1 MSVSRS
7 PAPSSIDLSGVP
19 ARVAEAVA
27 QVVAVCHE
35 QFRSDPCPEAFEEAE
50 LRVRETMNALACE
63 LLGAVI
69 EKRDDGASR
78 IERDGQSWFRV
89 AATPRTIM
97 TSLGPLTY
105 RRARYRSGA
114 SGSSPVPVDESLGL
128 VDDYLTRPAA
138 QLGLLMMGHC
148 TAREAA
154 AFFAKI
160 GGMTPSVSTLQRL
173 TRTMHER
180 WETLGPETLDSIRDA
195 EGVPHE
201 AVSASVSLDGV
212 MVPLRAGE
220 DGRAEASWREA
231 ACGTVSFH
239 DARGERLKTLYLGR
253 MPESG
258 KVTLK
263 AQLAS
268 EVAHIRQ
275 LRPDVRIVA
284 IADAAADNW
293 TFLETLSPE
302 TEVIDFWHACEH
314 LRTASD
320 HAVASDWFERYRE
333 VLRHDPCGVDKVIRA
348 LRHLRDSAKP
358 DRAEIERELAFFRK
372 HRRACAPRGRG
383 RRHRLRRGRGGQ
395 QDPGDPAHEA
405 LRHALADRRR
415 TGCADLPRPDQ
426 IRSLR
431 PGMEGHHRRN
441 RHTGQRQHQSLCR
454 HRHRCLNSMNEAPAI
469 NAIRDSHPARARPLC
484 SPGVSRCCWRKAS
497 SPAPSL
503 R

>member
-180 WETLGPETLDSIRDA
+180 WETLGPETLDSIREA

-201 AVSASVSLDGV
+201 AGPRRRHGAA
-212 MVPLRAGE
+212 AGRR
-220 DGRAEASWREA
+220 GRPCR
-231 ACGTVSFH
+231 GLL
-239 DARGERLKTLYLGR
+239 ARG
-253 MPESG
+253 
-258 KVTLK
+258 
-263 AQLAS
+263 
-268 EVAHIRQ
+268 
-275 LRPDVRIVA
+275 
-284 IADAAADNW
+284 
-293 TFLETLSPE
+293 
-302 TEVIDFWHACEH
+302 
-314 LRTASD
+314 
-320 HAVASDWFERYRE
+320 
-333 VLRHDPCGVDKVIRA
+333 
-348 LRHLRDSAKP
+348 
-358 DRAEIERELAFFRK
+358 
-372 HRRACAPRGRG
+372 
-383 RRHRLRRGRGGQ
+383 RLRRRDEAPRAGASHVARPTPDPEVVAKPKRRKFTAQYRLRILEEAESCTQPGQ

-405 LRHALADRRR
+405 LRHALADRQRAGGPAASPR
-415 TGCADLPRPDQ
+415 GSVQLPSD
-426 IRSLR
+426 
-431 PGMEGHHRRN
+431 GMAQG
-441 RHTGQRQHQSLCR
+441 
-454 HRHRCLNSMNEAPAI
+454 AA
-469 NAIRDSHPARARPLC
+469 
-484 SPGVSRCCWRKAS
+484 
-497 SPAPSL
+497 
-503 R
+503 

>member
-201 AVSASVSLDGV
+201 AGQRLGV
-212 MVPLRAGE
+212 
-220 DGRAEASWREA
+220 
-231 ACGTVSFH
+231 
-239 DARGERLKTLYLGR
+239 ARRRHG
-253 MPESG
+253 
-258 KVTLK
+258 
-263 AQLAS
+263 
-268 EVAHIRQ
+268 
-275 LRPDVRIVA
+275 
-284 IADAAADNW
+284 AAA
-293 TFLETLSPE
+293 
-302 TEVIDFWHACEH
+302 
-314 LRTASD
+314 
-320 HAVASDWFERYRE
+320 
-333 VLRHDPCGVDKVIRA
+333 G
-348 LRHLRDSAKP
+348 
-358 DRAEIERELAFFRK
+358 
-372 HRRACAPRGRG
+372 
-383 RRHRLRRGRGGQ
+383 RRGRPCRGLLARGRLRHGFLPRRQ
-395 QDPGDPAHEA
+395 GRASEDPLSRPHAGERQGHTEGAARKRSRTYQAAAPRRQDRRYRRRRRRQLDLPGDPVA
-405 LRHALADRRR
+405 
-415 TGCADLPRPDQ
+415 
-426 IRSLR
+426 
-431 PGMEGHHRRN
+431 RN
-441 RHTGQRQHQSLCR
+441 RG
-454 HRHRCLNSMNEAPAI
+454 HRLLACLRTSPNG
-469 NAIRDSHPARARPLC
+469 IRPCGGLRLVREVPRGSASRPLWRRQGD
-484 SPGVSRCCWRKAS
+484 PGVAPPTGSRGTARFCVTTPVAS
-497 SPAPSL
+497 T